1 MTRQRELILNI
12 IQSSDNHPTA
22 EDIFRAAKKVMP
34 SIAYGTVYRNL
45 SLMLDAG
52 EIRLVEVTDASNRYD
67 KNTAPHDHVIC
78 PVCGAVSDVFWGDLT
93 PLFKEKSGLD
103 IISYELNLRALCE
116 NCRDDADS
124 K

>member
-12 IQSSDNHPTA
+12 IQSSDTHPTA
-22 EDIFRAAKKVMP
+22 EEIFRNAKKIMP

-52 EIRLVEVTDASNRYD
+52 EIRLVEVSDGSNRYD
-67 KNTAPHDHVIC
+67 KNTMPHDHVIC
-78 PVCGAVSDVFWGDLT
+78 PICGAVSDVFWGDLT
-93 PLFKEKSGLD
+93 PLFMEKSGLD
-103 IISYELNLRALCE
+103 IVSYELNLRAVCDK
-116 NCRDDADS
+116 CRSDGES